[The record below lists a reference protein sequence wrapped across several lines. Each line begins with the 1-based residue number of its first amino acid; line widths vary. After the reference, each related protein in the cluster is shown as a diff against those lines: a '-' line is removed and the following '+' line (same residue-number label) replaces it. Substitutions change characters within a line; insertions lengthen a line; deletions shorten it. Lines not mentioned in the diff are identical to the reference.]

1 MVMVMSKIEKKL
13 LIIFRS
19 IVVFCLFY
27 LSVYAQ
33 YIPIYL
39 FHLDVSNLS
48 DGMGVVLSTFSS
60 LLLVCVLFVIYRKE
74 LKKEF
79 HIFRKNFIDN
89 MDIGFKCWVAG
100 LVIMMVSNLII
111 TYVFKAGGA
120 GNENA
125 VQEMIKS
132 LPWLMVIDAGIL
144 APFNEEIV
152 FRKTLKDVFSNKWIF
167 ILGSF
172 LLFGGAHVLGNVNTW
187 VDCLYII
194 PYGALGGA
202 FAFAYSKTDTVFT
215 SMSMHMI
222 HNLILV
228 VFSIIVL

>member
-1 MVMVMSKIEKKL
+1 
-13 LIIFRS
+13 
-19 IVVFCLFY
+19 
-27 LSVYAQ
+27 
-33 YIPIYL
+33 
-39 FHLDVSNLS
+39 
-48 DGMGVVLSTFSS
+48 
-60 LLLVCVLFVIYRKE
+60 
-74 LKKEF
+74 
-79 HIFRKNFIDN
+79 
-89 MDIGFKCWVAG
+89 
-100 LVIMMVSNLII
+100 MMVSNLII